1 MNKEKI
7 LYNYNIYLFW
17 ICFIFALV
25 FLILGSISL
34 INISNGKNKYNNLSL
49 FTLSSLWFL
58 SFILLFIIS
67 YYALITNPQCFYLTI
82 TIYILALIFL
92 TVWSMQLNNLI
103 YANISIII
111 LLISSIVL
119 MYNTKMQLLPLGLI
133 FVLIWIYIFF
143 YINN

>member
-67 YYALITNPQCFYLTI
+67 YYALITNPQCLYLTF

-111 LLISSIVL
+111 LLISSIML